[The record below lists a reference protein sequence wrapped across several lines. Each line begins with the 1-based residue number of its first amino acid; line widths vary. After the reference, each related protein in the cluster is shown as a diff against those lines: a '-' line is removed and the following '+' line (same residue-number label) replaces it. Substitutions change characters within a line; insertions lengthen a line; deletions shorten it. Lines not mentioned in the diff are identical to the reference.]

1 MDFDTILQKPLD
13 VNIDSLLEGPALK
26 GYYIRSVPDA
36 TSNES
41 GVDAGF
47 LIIKHSLQEFDNIV
61 NSYMTTH
68 FDPIP
73 GWNVEGHHR
82 FVGSKGISG
91 FLSYYFSKD
100 EG

>member
-73 GWNVEGHHR
+73 GWNVEGHHS

-91 FLSYYFSKD
+91 LLSYYFSKD